1 MKKTIFYL
9 VILTIIPFVNSC
21 YDDGNL
27 KDDIND
33 LNSKYSS
40 LENRI
45 AALEMQVKEMNSE
58 ISSIQTIIS
67 NLEKNVYVSKVETIE
82 NGYKIYFTDNT
93 IATIHDGKDGKN
105 GENGIDG
112 KDGKNAPVIG
122 VAKDTDNV
130 YYWTIT
136 TNGNTT
142 WLLDNG
148 KKLRVTGKDGAN
160 GHTPIVEIGSDNY
173 WYIDGVKTNVK
184 ATGEDGEDGITPS
197 ISISPDGYWVING
210 VKSSIK
216 AKGEN
221 GTNGEDGKDGITPLL
236 KIDAEG
242 YWTISHDNG
251 KIYNRILDS
260 NNSPISAIGKDGE
273 NGQDGK
279 DGEDGKTPEIA
290 IKQDSD
296 GIYYWTKDGEWL
308 TDQQG
313 QKIKANGIDGEDGKD
328 AIAPKLKIE
337 NGRWLLSTD
346 EGKSWIDIGQA
357 TGNDGEDGKDGDSF
371 FQNVTQDDEK
381 VTLILAN
388 GTTIYIPKY
397 KELTITF
404 NKTGEIVVMPGS
416 SQTINYTL
424 TGATSKTIVKA
435 LGQGGWTAKV
445 KAINTTSGTITITAP
460 DPMTDD
466 EILVL
471 VYDGE
476 NTTIMSYIYCVQG
489 VINITNNYYDIPATG
504 ETKEI
509 SLSTNI
515 NYSVYI
521 PTEAKTWITQQQS
534 LGRALRN
541 ETLTFV
547 IAPNTGGERS
557 ATIELR
563 DNSGKT
569 IETIVFKQAVY
580 ALNINVTTAGTLK
593 EQMTEDDL
601 KNVRE
606 LKIKGT
612 LNATDFETITKS
624 ISSLTKL
631 DLSEVNLSKLPLMAF
646 SEATNIKSII
656 LPDNLIEINE
666 QDFYRC
672 TSLESIII
680 PDGVTI
686 IKEKAFEGCTS
697 LASIDI
703 PANATE
709 IRSGAFKN
717 CTKLQTVNIP
727 INSNLTKI
735 EGFTDDGVFQGCTS
749 LSSIDIPANTEV
761 ISHYAF
767 HDCNKL
773 TRVSFST
780 DSKLKTIGYA
790 AFENCSSLKN
800 IEFPEN
806 VETIGSNGF
815 NGCSSLVSLDVPP
828 KINIIESGT
837 FFNCSGLKI
846 INIPSNSTLTYI
858 EIDAFGWCP
867 INIIKINKMTPPDFY
882 YKSLSYNKSDSPFD
896 HPILSSCTVKVPVGS
911 LDTYINSNW
920 KYFSKITEE

>member
-9 VILTIIPFVNSC
+9 VMLAIIPFVNSC

-45 AALEMQVKEMNSE
+45 AALETQVKEMNSE

-82 NGYKIYFTDNT
+82 NGYKIHFTDNT
-93 IATIHDGKDGKN
+93 IATIHDGKNGKD
-105 GENGIDG
+105 GENGVDG
-112 KDGKNAPVIG
+112 KDGKNAPIIG

-148 KKLRVTGKDGAN
+148 KKLRVTGKDGEN

-184 ATGEDGEDGITPS
+184 ATGEDGKDGITPS
-197 ISISPDGYWVING
+197 ISISSDGYWVING

-236 KIDAEG
+236 KIDTEG
-242 YWTISHDNG
+242 YWTISYDNG
-251 KIYNRILDS
+251 KVYNRILDS
-260 NNSPISAIGKDGE
+260 TNSPVSAIGKDGE

-279 DGEDGKTPEIA
+279 NGEDGQDGKTPEIA

-296 GIYYWTKDGEWL
+296 GIYYWTKDGQWL

-313 QKIKANGIDGEDGKD
+313 QKIKANGIDGENGKD

-337 NGRWLLSTD
+337 NGHWLLSTD

-357 TGNDGEDGKDGDSF
+357 TGNDGKDGKDGDSF

-416 SQTINYTL
+416 SQTINYTI

-445 KAINTTSGTITITAP
+445 KATNTTSGSITITAP

-471 VYDGE
+471 IYDGE

-489 VINITNNYYDIPATG
+489 VINITNNYYNIPATG

-547 IAPNTGGERS
+547 IAPNTGEERS

-593 EQMTEDDL
+593 ERMTEDDL

-631 DLSEVNLSKLPLMAF
+631 DLSEVNLTKLPLMAF
-646 SEATNIKSII
+646 SEATNMKSII

-680 PDGVTI
+680 PDGVTV

-703 PANATE
+703 PANVTE
-709 IRSGAFKN
+709 IKSGAFKS

-727 INSNLTKI
+727 TNSNLTTI
-735 EGFTDDGVFQGCTS
+735 GGLTNEGAFQGCYTLSNINIPTS
-749 LSSIDIPANTEV
+749 TEIID
-761 ISHYAF
+761 SYAF
-767 HDCNKL
+767 YGCSNL
-773 TRVSFST
+773 TSPLFAVNSN
-780 DSKLKTIGYA
+780 LKTIKNYA
-790 AFENCSSLKN
+790 FYNCSS
-800 IEFPEN
+800 ITDIDFPEGL
-806 VETIGSNGF
+806 EIIDSYAF
-815 NGCSSLVSLDVPP
+815 YGCSSITNL
-828 KINIIESGT
+828 
-837 FFNCSGLKI
+837 
-846 INIPSNSTLTYI
+846 NIPSNVQIIKACTFYSCKNLKILNIPTNSKLTTI
-858 EIDAFGWCP
+858 ETDAFRKCDQLTL
-867 INIIKINKMTPPDFY
+867 IKVGLTTPPYINYWSSFEDTT
-882 YKSLSYNKSDSPFD
+882 LSN
-896 HPILSSCTVKVPVGS
+896 CTVKVPVGS
-911 LDTYINSNW
+911 LDSYKNSNW
-920 KYFSKITEE
+920 GHFTKITEE

>member
-1 MKKTIFYL
+1 M
-9 VILTIIPFVNSC
+9 LTIIPLVNSC

-45 AALEMQVKEMNSE
+45 AALETQVKEMNSE

-67 NLEKNVYVSKVETIE
+67 NLEKNVYVSKVETTN

-93 IATIHDGKDGKN
+93 IATIHDGKNGKD
-105 GENGIDG
+105 GENGVDGKDG
-112 KDGKNAPVIG
+112 KDGKNAPIIG

-148 KKLRVTGKDGAN
+148 KKLRVTGKDGEN

-242 YWTISHDNG
+242 YWTISYDNG

-260 NNSPISAIGKDGE
+260 NNSPISAIGK

-279 DGEDGKTPEIA
+279 DGQDGKTPEIA
-290 IKQDSD
+290 IKQDFD

-313 QKIKANGIDGEDGKD
+313 QKIKANGIDGENGKD

-404 NKTGEIVVMPGS
+404 NKTSEIVVMPGS

-424 TGATSKTIVKA
+424 SGATSKTIIKA

-680 PDGVTI
+680 PDGVTV

-697 LASIDI
+697 LVNIDI
-703 PANATE
+703 PANVTE
-709 IRSGAFKN
+709 IKSGAFKN

-727 INSNLTKI
+727 TNSNLTTI
-735 EGFTDDGVFQGCTS
+735 GGLTDDGAFQGCYTLSNINIPTS
-749 LSSIDIPANTEV
+749 TEIID
-761 ISHYAF
+761 SYAF
-767 HDCNKL
+767 YGCSNL
-773 TRVSFST
+773 TSPLFAVNSN
-780 DSKLKTIGYA
+780 LKMIKDYA
-790 AFENCSSLKN
+790 FYNCSS
-800 IEFPEN
+800 ITDIDFPEGI
-806 VETIGSNGF
+806 EIIGSYAF
-815 NGCSSLVSLDVPP
+815 YGCNSITNL
-828 KINIIESGT
+828 
-837 FFNCSGLKI
+837 
-846 INIPSNSTLTYI
+846 NIPSNVQIIEKFTFYSCGNLKILNIPTSSRLTTIRAGAFRECDQLTL
-858 EIDAFGWCP
+858 
-867 INIIKINKMTPPDFY
+867 IKVGLTTPPSIAYASQDFDEHY
-882 YKSLSYNKSDSPFD
+882 YYGSNTFAHTTLSN
-896 HPILSSCTVKVPVGS
+896 CTVKVPVGS

>member
-1 MKKTIFYL
+1 MRKSIIYL
-9 VILTIIPFVNSC
+9 VMLTIIPLVNSC

-45 AALEMQVKEMNSE
+45 AALETQVKEMNSE

-112 KDGKNAPVIG
+112 VDGQNAPIIG
-122 VAKDTDNV
+122 VAKDTDNI

-148 KKLRVTGKDGAN
+148 KKLRVTGKDGEN
-160 GHTPIVEIGSDNY
+160 GHTPIIEIGSDNY

-184 ATGEDGEDGITPS
+184 ASGEDGMDGITPS

-210 VKSSIK
+210 IKSSIK

-221 GTNGEDGKDGITPLL
+221 GTNGEDGKDGLNGKDGITPLL
-236 KIDAEG
+236 KIDTEG
-242 YWTISHDNG
+242 YWTISYDNG

-260 NNSPISAIGKDGE
+260 NNSPVSAIGKDGE

-279 DGEDGKTPEIA
+279 DGVDGVDGQTPEIA

-296 GIYYWTKDGEWL
+296 GIYYWTKDGQWL

-313 QKIKANGIDGEDGKD
+313 KKIKANGIDGENGKD

-346 EGKSWIDIGQA
+346 EGRSWIDIGQA

-397 KELTITF
+397 KELAISF
-404 NKTGEIVVMPGS
+404 NKTGEIVVIPGS

-445 KAINTTSGTITITAP
+445 KATNTTSGVITITAP

-476 NTTIMSYIYCVQG
+476 NTTIMNYIYCVQG

-509 SLSTNI
+509 PLSTNI

-534 LGRALRN
+534 LGRTLRN

-593 EQMTEDDL
+593 EQMTEGDL

-631 DLSEVNLSKLPLMAF
+631 DLSEVNLTKLPIMAF
-646 SEATNIKSII
+646 MSATNVKSII
-656 LPDNLIEINE
+656 LPDNLSEISE
-666 QDFYRC
+666 QVFQNC

-680 PDGVTI
+680 PRGVTT
-686 IKEKAFEGCTS
+686 IKENAFERCSS
-697 LASIDI
+697 LTNIDI
-703 PANATE
+703 PANIIT
-709 IRSGAFKN
+709 IKSGAFKN
-717 CTKLQTVNIP
+717 CSKLTSVNIP
-727 INSNLTKI
+727 TN
-735 EGFTDDGVFQGCTS
+735 
-749 LSSIDIPANTEV
+749 
-761 ISHYAF
+761 
-767 HDCNKL
+767 
-773 TRVSFST
+773 
-780 DSKLKTIGYA
+780 SKLESIGGLTNA
-790 AFENCSSLKN
+790 GAFQ
-800 IEFPEN
+800 
-806 VETIGSNGF
+806 
-815 NGCSSLVSLDVPP
+815 GCSSLTNIYIPQNTTTIEEYAFYNCTNLT
-828 KINIIESGT
+828 NIIFPNTIESIGT
-837 FFNCSGLKI
+837 YAFYGCKTITNIDIPSKVQKIEAYTFKGCTNLKI
-846 INIPSNSTLTYI
+846 VNIPSDSKLTMI
-858 EIDAFGWCP
+858 ANEAFYMCG
-867 INIIKINKMTPPDFY
+867 ITIFKIGLTTPPDCS
-882 YKSLSYNKSDSPFD
+882 YKSFDSN
-896 HPILSSCTVKVPVGS
+896 IYSNCTVKVPVGY
-911 LDTYINSNW
+911 LDTYKSSYDW
-920 KYFSKITEE
+920 SYFDKITEE